1 MKSSVITM
9 LACPRC
15 HQALCFDAEQQRFI
29 CENEQVA
36 YPIKNGIP
44 ALLPE
49 NAISLT
55 ITDEHSN
62 HNPTEGA

>member
-9 LACPRC
+9 LACPHC
-15 HQALCFDAEQQRFI
+15 HQALRFDAEQQRFI
-29 CENEQVA
+29 CQNEQLA
-36 YPIKNGIP
+36 YPMVKGIP

-55 ITDEHSN
+55 
-62 HNPTEGA
+62 PTEQNLNNHKVEGV